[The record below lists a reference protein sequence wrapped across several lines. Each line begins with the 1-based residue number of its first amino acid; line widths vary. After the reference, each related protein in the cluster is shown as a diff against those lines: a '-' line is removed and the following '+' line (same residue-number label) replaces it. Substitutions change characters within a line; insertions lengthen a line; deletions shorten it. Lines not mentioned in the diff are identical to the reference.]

1 MPSKI
6 KYKINNLWTELCDSN
21 IIITDVTINEQ
32 KHLIITLSDGK
43 IIDAGSVNVKSIDI
57 ADAII
62 TLDED
67 SYTYNGNS
75 HLPNIAQVTL
85 NNQNLILDVDY
96 TILSAPSAT
105 NSGNYS
111 ITIMGI
117 NNYYGIATVDWSIEK
132 AQATIVGNDSI
143 SINELN
149 TSLVETYTTN
159 SDGQFE
165 FTTVDNE
172 LEIVSS
178 LNGQVTILATDFGN
192 YTMVVKVLEGQN
204 YLEAS
209 KTVTVEVVE
218 PIVINTFGVV
228 WDYSLSSPILTRL
241 TPQTDP
247 LNVVTAVPAQ
257 EPTACVGAE
266 GGQSDFDNYFPWK
279 GMQRYNYVDGE
290 IVDFVDY
297 TTGETFVYIPEFWS
311 KIVNNTEESKMYIYI
326 SDSEL
331 NGFTLHP
338 GSDRYVGRYACNSD
352 FLSAPGTTP
361 KVNANLGRFRTNIT
375 AIDNKHYQYDIHTY
389 AALELLY
396 IIEFASLNT
405 QVIIGAGITGASER
419 QPSGL
424 TDILTYHTG
433 RVNGTANNVSAVQY
447 RWIENLWGNVWNW
460 VDGILMQDG
469 LVYICN
475 DRTKYASS
483 ITSDYESTGLYTPTN
498 GGWYKTSQDYNNCY
512 LIPLTTGSSD
522 STYTCDYYYYK
533 AELRGLG
540 VGGRYGNGSSA
551 GLFYWA
557 GNAAPGNSVAYIG
570 GRSILILN
578 DGGV

>member
-6 KYKINNLWTELCDSN
+6 KYKINNLWTELSDSN

-57 ADAII
+57 ANALI

-67 SYTYNGNS
+67 SYTYNGSS
-75 HLPNIAQVTL
+75 HLPNITQVTL

-105 NSGNYS
+105 DSGNYS

-132 AQATIVGNDSI
+132 AQATITGNDSI

-165 FTTVDNE
+165 FTTVDTE

-204 YLEAS
+204 YLETS
-209 KTVTVEVVE
+209 KTITIDVVE

-241 TPQTDP
+241 TRSSDP
-247 LNVVTAVPAQ
+247 YGFVTVVPSQ
-257 EPTACVGAE
+257 EPTACIGTE

-279 GMQRYNYVDGE
+279 GMQRYNYVNGE
-290 IVDFVDY
+290 IVDFVSY
-297 TTGETFVYIPEFWS
+297 ANGETFVYIPEFWS
-311 KIVNNTEESKMYIYI
+311 KIIDDSENSKMYFYI

-331 NGFTLHP
+331 ENFTKHL
-338 GSDRYVGRYACNSD
+338 GSGRYIGRYPCDTNFEAKAN
-352 FLSAPGTTP
+352 GVP
-361 KVNANLGRFRTNIT
+361 KHKTSLT
-375 AIDNKHYQYDIHTY
+375 ALRNGVKALDSNHYLFDIHCFS
-389 AALELLY
+389 AIQLLY
-396 IIEFASLNT
+396 ILEYANLNS
-405 QVIIGAGITGASER
+405 QGVIGAGITGVSEI

-433 RVNGTANNVSAVQY
+433 RTSGENDESAIQY
-447 RWIENLWGNVWNW
+447 RWIENLWGNVSPFI
-460 VDGILMQDG
+460 DGVL
-469 LVYICN
+469 
-475 DRTKYASS
+475 ASNVK
-483 ITSDYESTGLYTPTN
+483 IYFCDDYNHYGNTISSYYYDTGLELPGVTN
-498 GGWYKTSQDYNNCY
+498 EFIKQEASFHNGYLMPKTVGGSNF
-512 LIPLTTGSSD
+512 
-522 STYTCDYYYYK
+522 TYTCDKIWYYT
-533 AELRGLG
+533 G
-540 VGGRYGNGSSA
+540 VRTMRAGGVFSQ
-551 GLFYWA
+551 L
-557 GNAAPGNSVAYIG
+557 NACGIFAVGFSDFPTDSPNASCA
-570 GRSILILN
+570 RSILIFDN
-578 DGGV
+578 GGV

>member
-6 KYKINNLWTELCDSN
+6 KYKINNLWTELRDFN

-57 ADAII
+57 ANATIA
-62 TLDED
+62 LDED

-105 NSGNYS
+105 NSGTYS

-165 FTTVDNE
+165 FTTVDTE

-204 YLEAS
+204 YLETS
-209 KTVTVEVVE
+209 KTITVDVVE

-228 WDYSLSSPILTRL
+228 WDYSLSSPLLTRL
-241 TPQTDP
+241 TRSSDP
-247 LNVVTAVPAQ
+247 YGFVTVVPTQ
-257 EPTACVGAE
+257 EPTACVGTE

-279 GMQRYNYVDGE
+279 GMQRYNYTNGE
-290 IVDFVDY
+290 IVDFVSY
-297 TTGETFVYIPEFWS
+297 ANGETFVYIPEFWS
-311 KIVNNTEESKMYIYI
+311 KIIDDSQNSKMYFYI

-331 NGFTLHP
+331 ENFTKHL
-338 GSDRYVGRYACNSD
+338 GSGRYISRYECNSN

-361 KVNANLGRFRTNIT
+361 KVRTNLANFRAGIT

-389 AALELLY
+389 NALELLY
-396 IIEFASLNT
+396 IVEFANLNT
-405 QVIIGAGITGASER
+405 QTTIGAGITYSRAILTIGE
-419 QPSGL
+419 
-424 TDILTYHTG
+424 TDILAYHTG
-433 RVNGTANNVSAVQY
+433 RVNGTADNVSAVQY

-460 VDGILMQDG
+460 VDGILVQNG

-475 DRTKYASS
+475 DSTKYVNS
-483 ITSDYESTGLYTPTN
+483 ITSDYESTGLYIPI
-498 GGWYKTSQDYNNCY
+498 GIDQRKTDQAYNNCY
-512 LIPLTTGSSD
+512 LIPLTIGGSN
-522 STYTCDYYYYK
+522 STYTCDRYYCDSGLHV
-533 AELRGLG
+533 LRI
-540 VGGRYGNGSSA
+540 GGGYNNGPDA
-551 GLFYWA
+551 GLFSWVSYGSPTDFHA
-557 GNAAPGNSVAYIG
+557 DAG
-570 GRSILILN
+570 GRSILIFDN
-578 DGGV
+578 GGV